1 MRFDF
6 SAVVIET
13 SAHEQEVIVL
23 KRKKGETELN
33 CWNRKKIVVMA
44 DKGWIILGNDFTWQS
59 VILKIKL
66 QEQDC
71 GSLHCRGFRVWT
83 NAIVQCCKTTR
94 VDENVHVMSTQS
106 KHCSTLLFSH
116 LHSPAF
122 LAFLSSLPLHLTC
135 CAELRD
141 QLGAT
146 ECSHH
151 RSEHCKGL
159 IRCVS
164 HLRGAQPPFR
174 LVVF

>member
-23 KRKKGETELN
+23 GKKGDTEVLELEPKEN
-33 CWNRKKIVVMA
+33 CCN
-44 DKGWIILGNDFTWQS
+44 GWQRLYYTWQS
-59 VILKIKL
+59 VIPKIKL

-71 GSLHCRGFRVWT
+71 GSLHCCGFGVWT
-83 NAIVQCCKTTR
+83 NAIVKCCKTTR
-94 VDENVHVMSTQS
+94 VDGNVHAMSTQS

-116 LHSPAF
+116 LHSLAF
-122 LAFLSSLPLHLTC
+122 WAFLSSLPLHLTC

-141 QLGAT
+141 QLGET
-146 ECSHH
+146 ECSHR
-151 RSEHCKGL
+151 RSEHCEGL

-164 HLRGAQPPFR
+164 HLRGAQPPFQ